1 MSEQVEYKKVGLFD
15 FVKSLGE
22 TKEQLLTEETNSQ
35 YNQFMI
41 NRAFMQHIDTVLL
54 ANEMNKSS
62 VSNDMHHDFLYYSI
76 DKKRRYGKWAKA
88 TDEDLELIEFLQTK
102 YCINKD
108 VAEEYLKLSD
118 RDELIELKKQSE
130 QYGGINK

>member
-1 MSEQVEYKKVGLFD
+1 MSEQVEFKKIGLFD
-15 FVKSLGE
+15 FVKALGE
-22 TKEQLLTEETNSQ
+22 TKEQLLTEETKSQ

-62 VSNDMHHDFLYYSI
+62 VSNEMHHDFLYYSI

-118 RDELIELKKQSE
+118 KNELIELKKLSE
-130 QYGGINK
+130 QYGGRK